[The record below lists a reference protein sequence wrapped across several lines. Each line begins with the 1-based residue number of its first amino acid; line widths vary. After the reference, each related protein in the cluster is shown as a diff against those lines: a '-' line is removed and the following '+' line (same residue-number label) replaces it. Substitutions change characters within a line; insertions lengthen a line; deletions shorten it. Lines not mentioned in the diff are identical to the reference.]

1 MWYNCKISKEK
12 LKKMK
17 KFLSANEAVAHAAAQ
32 AGCVVASAYPG
43 TPSTEILENIAKFKD
58 TVKCEWAVNEKVAME
73 TAVGASMVGARALTA
88 MKHVGLNVAMDPL
101 MTFTYVGPLGGMVII
116 SADDPGMHSS
126 QNEQDNRNLAKFA
139 RALLLEPSDSQEAY
153 DFTVKAFE
161 LSEQFKVPVIIRLTT
176 RTSHSSSTV
185 ELGNFSPKPHPLLPY
200 KKDIT
205 RNIPV
210 PAFARGQRLAAQKRT
225 LAMEKAA
232 CASKFNKV
240 VKPAKGVKVS
250 AKAKGLGIVTSAVA
264 YQYVREIF
272 PDCSIL
278 KLGWTNPLP
287 KALIAK
293 FAKSVKKLLVVE
305 ELDPFLEDQIK
316 AMGLK
321 VVEHKTE
328 MNMLELNAD
337 RLQNLRH
344 EILKDVPKAKTP
356 QLATRNSQLPT
367 RPPVLCSGCGHR
379 GVFYVLHKL
388 GATVTGDIGC
398 YTLGAFPPLNAMDS
412 TICMGASIGNAAG
425 MKKAGYKGRLCAVL
439 GDSTFFH
446 SGMTGILSAHYN
458 GTPITTVVLD
468 NRITGMTGHQEN
480 PGSGKVLGGDPAP
493 VTEINEIAK
502 ACGYKKVVTVSA
514 DDLAELEKVLK
525 DAMDGDEGA
534 LIIAYAPCRIA
545 AKLTKEGLCE
555 VDAGKCRACGACFK
569 LGCPAMTRGKEIRP
583 GFFQMQID
591 ASQCAGCKQCSQV
604 CKFGAIKRVR

>member
-1 MWYNCKISKEK
+1 
-12 LKKMK
+12 MK

-73 TAVGASMVGARALTA
+73 TAIGASMAGARALTA

-101 MTFTYVGPLGGMVII
+101 MTFTYVGATGGMVII

-153 DFTVKAFE
+153 DFTIKAFE
-161 LSEQFKVPVIIRLTT
+161 LSEQFQVPVIIRLTT
-176 RTSHSSSTV
+176 RTSHSASLV
-185 ELGNFSPKPHPLLPY
+185 NLGDFKPAPHPLIPY
-200 KKDIT
+200 K
-205 RNIPV
+205 RNIQKHIPV
-210 PAFARGQRLAAQKRT
+210 PMFARGHRVAAQART
-225 LAMEKAA
+225 QAMEKES
-232 CASKFNKV
+232 CKSKLNKIIV
-240 VKPAKGVKVS
+240 GKKS
-250 AKAKGLGIVTSAVA
+250 LGIITSAVA
-264 YQYVREIF
+264 YQYVKEIF
-272 PDCSIL
+272 PEFSIL

-287 KALIAK
+287 KALVAK
-293 FAKSVKKLLVVE
+293 FAKSVKKVLVVE

-316 AMGLK
+316 AMGIK

-328 MNMLELNAD
+328 LNMFELNAD

-344 EILKDVPKAKTP
+344 EILKDVPKAKAAKVD
-356 QLATRNSQLPT
+356 ATLPT

-379 GVFYVLHKL
+379 GVFYTLHKL

-425 MKKAGYKGRLCAVL
+425 MKKAGLKGRICAVL

-446 SGMTGILSAHYN
+446 SGMTGILSAFYN
-458 GTPITTVVLD
+458 GTPVTTIVLD

-480 PGSGKVLGGDPAP
+480 PGSGKTLGGDPAP
-493 VTEINEIAK
+493 VTEIDAIAK

-514 DDLAELEKVLK
+514 DDLAELEKVLA
-525 DAMDGDEGA
+525 DAMDGDEAA
-534 LIIAYAPCRIA
+534 LVIAYAPCRIA

-555 VDAGKCRACGACFK
+555 VDAEECKACGACFK
-569 LGCPAMTRGKEIRP
+569 MGCPAMTRGKELRP
-583 GFFQMQID
+583 GCFQMKID
-591 ASQCAGCKQCSQV
+591 ANLCAGCKQCSQV

>member
-1 MWYNCKISKEK
+1 
-12 LKKMK
+12 MK

-73 TAVGASMVGARALTA
+73 TAIGASMAGGRALTA

-101 MTFTYVGPLGGMVII
+101 MTFTYVGATGGMVIV

-139 RALLLEPSDSQEAY
+139 RAPLFEPADSQEAY
-153 DFTVKAFE
+153 EMTIAAFE
-161 LSEQFKVPVIIRLTT
+161 VSEKFKVPAIIRLTT
-176 RTSHSSSTV
+176 RTSHSSSLV
-185 ELGNFSPKPHPLLPY
+185 ELGDFNPKPRELIPY
-200 KKDIT
+200 E
-205 RNIPV
+205 RNIRQRLPV
-210 PAFARGQRLAAQKRT
+210 PMFARGHRLAAQQRT
-225 LAMEKAA
+225 AEMEAA
-232 CASKFNKV
+232 SCASPLNRV
-240 VKPAKGVKVS
+240 EKGKME
-250 AKAKGLGIVTSAVA
+250 LGFVTSAVA
-264 YQYVREIF
+264 YQYVKEIF
-272 PDCSIL
+272 PEYSIL

-287 KALIAK
+287 KALVAD
-293 FAKSVKKLLVVE
+293 FAKTVEKLVVVE

-316 AMGLK
+316 AMGIA
-321 VVEHKTE
+321 VTPHKTE
-328 MNMLELNAD
+328 LDMFELNAD

-344 EILKDVPKAKTP
+344 ELLGDVPEVTSAP
-356 QLATRNSQLPT
+356 VDATLPT
-367 RPPVLCSGCGHR
+367 RPPVLCAGCGHR

-398 YTLGAFPPLNAMDS
+398 YTLGAFPPLNAMDT

-425 MKKAGYKGRLCAVL
+425 MKKAGLKGRICAVL

-446 SGMTGILSAHYN
+446 SGMTGVLSSLYN
-458 GTPITTVVLD
+458 GTPVTTVVLD
-468 NRITGMTGHQEN
+468 NRITAMTGHQDN
-480 PGSGKVLGGDPAP
+480 PGTGKTLAGDPAP
-493 VTEINEIAK
+493 VTEIGDIAK
-502 ACGYKKVVTVSA
+502 AMGYKKVVKVSA
-514 DDLAELEKVLK
+514 DDLGELEKVLK

-555 VDAGKCRACGACFK
+555 VDADACKACGACFK
-569 LGCPAMTRGKEIRP
+569 MGCPAMTRGKEIRP
-583 GFFQMQID
+583 GAFQMVID
-591 ASQCAGCKQCSQV
+591 PNQCAGCIQCSQV

>member
-1 MWYNCKISKEK
+1 
-12 LKKMK
+12 MK

-73 TAVGASMVGARALTA
+73 TAVGASMVGARSLTA

-185 ELGNFSPKPHPLLPY
+185 ELGDFKPAPHPLLPY

-232 CASKFNKV
+232 CASKFNRV

-250 AKAKGLGIVTSAVA
+250 AKAKQLGIVTSAVA

-272 PDCSIL
+272 PDCNIL

-293 FAKSVKKLLVVE
+293 FTKSVKNLLVVE

-316 AMGLK
+316 AMGVK

-344 EILKDVPKAKTP
+344 EILKDVPKAKVAKVD
-356 QLATRNSQLPT
+356 ATLPT

-379 GVFYVLHKL
+379 GVFYTLHKL

-446 SGMTGILSAHYN
+446 SGITGILSAHYN

-514 DDLAELEKVLK
+514 DDLAKLEEVLK

-534 LIIAYAPCRIA
+534 LVIAYAPCRIA

-555 VDAGKCRACGACFK
+555 VDPEKCKACGACFK
-569 LGCPAMTRGKEIRP
+569 MGCPAMTRGAEVRP
-583 GFFQMQID
+583 GFFQMKID
-591 ASQCAGCKQCSQV
+591 ANLCAGCKQCSQV
-604 CKFGAIKRVR
+604 CKFGAIKRIR